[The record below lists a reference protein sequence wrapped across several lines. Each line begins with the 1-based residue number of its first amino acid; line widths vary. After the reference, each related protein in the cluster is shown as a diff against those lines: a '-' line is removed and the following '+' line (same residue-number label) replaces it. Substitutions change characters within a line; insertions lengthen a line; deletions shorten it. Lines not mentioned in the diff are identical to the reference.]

1 MGFGSFRVYTTDL
14 HGGFAEIH
22 KVLLPQ
28 ISQISK
34 AESNVFK
41 N

>member
-1 MGFGSFRVYTTDL
+1 MGFGSFRGYTTEL

-22 KVLLPQ
+22 KVLLTQ
-28 ISQISK
+28 I
-34 AESNVFK
+34 FK

>member
-1 MGFGSFRVYTTDL
+1 MGFGSFRGYTTKL

-28 ISQISK
+28 ITQIFT
-34 AESNVFK
+34 N
-41 N
+41 